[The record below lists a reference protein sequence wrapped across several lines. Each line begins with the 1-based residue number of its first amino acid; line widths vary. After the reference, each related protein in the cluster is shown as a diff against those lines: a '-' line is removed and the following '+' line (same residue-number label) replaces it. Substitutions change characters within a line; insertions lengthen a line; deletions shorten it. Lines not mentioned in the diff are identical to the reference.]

1 MQILLMKSWR
11 SFCLLPEN
19 KCSNKSL
26 QDFLVLLRWQR
37 FMFNV
42 ITNESV
48 RKMIDKAVCDT
59 KTD

>member
-26 QDFLVLLRWQR
+26 QDFLVLLDGSDLCL
-37 FMFNV
+37 MSLPMKV
-42 ITNESV
+42 LE
-48 RKMIDKAVCDT
+48 K
-59 KTD
+59 